1 MIQNTLNGQ
10 AENEIFLANL
20 YNLKNILEGM
30 QQNIALLVSGTQGQS
45 LTQSSGNLF
54 AMAASYYGDATLWG
68 TLVQANMPEV
78 LDENGF
84 INPNIVGINT
94 LLFPPAPTQPT
105 GGIISV

>member
-20 YNLKNILEGM
+20 YNLKNILEVM
-30 QQNIALLVSGTQGQS
+30 QQNVNYLVSGTQGQN

-54 AMAASYYGDATLWG
+54 EMAASYYGDATLWG

-78 LDENGF
+78 LDANGF
-84 INPNIVGINT
+84 INPNIIGINT
-94 LLFPPAPTQPT
+94 LLFPPKPTQPK

>member
-10 AENEIFLANL
+10 AENEIFLSNL
-20 YNLKNILEGM
+20 YNLKSILEGM
-30 QQNIALLVSGTQGQS
+30 QQNINLLVSGSQGQN

-54 AMAASYYGDATLWG
+54 AMAAQYYGDATLWG
-68 TLVQANMPEV
+68 TLVQANISEI